1 MSSSVNLAEIEGIL
15 DKIIDD
21 EAKITCE
28 VYGILNK
35 VNQMW
40 YVGQT
45 RTHRLNHG
53 RYRPYGYKKRFDC
66 HISGAMTEHSNCAY
80 IRNDVVRYGADN
92 FEVHLLARC
101 PVDQADDQEAQH
113 IVLKR
118 SLYPD
123 GYNLTAGGR
132 HSKRVS
138 GAVWEKFDV
147 PTTFVK
153 RLRTDKRSAETKQKM
168 SENAFN
174 RTDEGKAN
182 LSRNAFVQHSAQ
194 KFERF
199 KDLDIDFDNVN
210 QYLYNRTDKG
220 KPNCRVLVGT
230 ARSSGTCTTFYGGSV
245 EESRDKAKN
254 FLIQLREH
262 KAQLATSSNCG
273 EASKP

>member
-1 MSSSVNLAEIEGIL
+1 MSSSVDLASVEGIL

-21 EAKITCE
+21 ETKITCE

-66 HISGAMTEHSNCAY
+66 HISGSMTEHSNCVY

-101 PVDQADDQEAQH
+101 PVDQADDQEARH

-118 SLYPD
+118 SLYPN
-123 GYNLTAGGR
+123 GYNLTTGGK

-147 PTTFVK
+147 PATFVK

-168 SENAFN
+168 SVNNFN
-174 RTDEGKAN
+174 RTDEGKAV
-182 LSRNAFVQHSAQ
+182 LSKNAAIQHSAQ
-194 KFERF
+194 KFERL
-199 KDLDIDFDNVN
+199 KDLDIDFDNVD
-210 QYLYNRTDKG
+210 QYLYDRSNKG

-230 ARSSGTCTTFYGGSV
+230 ARSGGTSAAFYGSSV
-245 EESRDKAKN
+245 EDSRNKAKQ
-254 FLIQLREH
+254 FLTQLREY